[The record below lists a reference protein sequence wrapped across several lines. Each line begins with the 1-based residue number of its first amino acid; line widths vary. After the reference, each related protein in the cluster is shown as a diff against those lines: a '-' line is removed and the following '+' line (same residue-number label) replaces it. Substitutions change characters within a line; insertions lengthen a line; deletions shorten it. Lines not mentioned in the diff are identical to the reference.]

1 MQLLDLLK
9 GQCDH
14 FRMITNPIR
23 LRLKLQDCQRVDLT
37 REPCSEIPS
46 LRQFSNGSPRS
57 ELGKFIRLGKFLKLG
72 KFPKLGKRPRMLSE
86 ENFRGD
92 SGEALCG
99 T

>member
-1 MQLLDLLK
+1 
-9 GQCDH
+9 
-14 FRMITNPIR
+14 
-23 LRLKLQDCQRVDLT
+23 V
-37 REPCSEIPS
+37 
-46 LRQFSNGSPRS
+46 
-57 ELGKFIRLGKFLKLG
+57 GKFIRLGKLLMLG